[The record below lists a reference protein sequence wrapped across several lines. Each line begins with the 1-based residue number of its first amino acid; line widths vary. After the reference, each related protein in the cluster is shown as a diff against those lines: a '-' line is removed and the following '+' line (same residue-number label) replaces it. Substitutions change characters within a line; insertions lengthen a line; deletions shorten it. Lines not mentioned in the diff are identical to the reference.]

1 MLLVNVLWALLLLI
15 SIITVRSIF
24 IDQVT
29 DAEQNLEKFLVVE
42 QNNNIL
48 EERLKTL
55 RIEKK
60 ELESKFQGL
69 KQSMNDQLMKQQKL
83 EGALSVQKS
92 QATKETKPEAI
103 VFKTDQNNCCFCSCQ
118 NSAFD

>member
-55 RIEKK
+55 KIEKK